1 MKAIYGV
8 FKNEDIYKM
17 HTYRDAIRLFR
28 CLCLYPGTETRIF
41 SIHNDSKLNGVGAI
55 ACAIDSPNDDLKE
68 MVQNMVE

>member
-1 MKAIYGV
+1 M

-17 HTYRDAIRLFR
+17 HTYRDAIRG
-28 CLCLYPGTETRIF
+28 CLGAYVLYPGTETRIF